1 MRAIQLF
8 LCLGV
13 LVLPLSVL
21 ADDSAADL
29 STRSL
34 LDALEERQMHDVML
48 AVLDRVVAEKD
59 ASAELK
65 KEVSFRR
72 AAALVG
78 ISRTEADSKKRAG
91 FLDEAQLALDTF
103 LKSGEITD
111 RQAIA
116 AYTQKGSL
124 LVERGRSKAD
134 QANRP
139 NADATTLRA
148 EATQHF
154 DDAIKSLKGTVKPG
168 EPITT
173 VTNAEDAVLKVL
185 REVTA
190 KIQAIKGIDK
200 KDDESKPGKP
210 APAPKLTVQQ
220 QRELETL
227 TADQEALRGKLVQ
240 TRLTAAAAVFEKAR
254 SYPEKS
260 KEWTDVITQ
269 STTLFKEIAV
279 KYPTK
284 GGGLFARYYEGRNY
298 ALLGNW
304 EQAVNTLATLVVL
317 DQKVPLAIMLRS
329 RALNTTL
336 EALTGEVGEIAAL
349 PPDKLAAMYKTIF
362 PEGTASDPK
371 DQVRE
376 IAMLKYKKFD
386 DTARR
391 FALEDVTR
399 LPGARLDA
407 EWLGLKYRAAAILDT
422 RADALDQKD
431 AKTKGDRTR
440 LQADAKKL
448 ATEVAKANADFAAEA
463 REIAAK
469 LGKVVAEGEKTFSL
483 AMDEVKVSL
492 ATMQERLAEVKAAGS
507 DATKSASAKAAAGTA
522 RDDSIAK
529 LEEAMKLAGLANP
542 LAADPSGD
550 GALKDASID
559 DINYARYLLTYLL
572 YDGQRYEESAGL
584 GQMLVERYPNAKG
597 SRQAAKIAMA
607 SWQQAAQ
614 LAEGKERDDARAKAV
629 KLACTVM
636 LVWPDEAESADA
648 AVIAI
653 GAAVSARD
661 AAGIIAII
669 GQVPPASPKR
679 AEILLR
685 AGSALWREVQE
696 ARRIDEATRPDE
708 KTIAGWAAAA
718 REALD

>member
-1 MRAIQLF
+1 
-8 LCLGV
+8 
-13 LVLPLSVL
+13 
-21 ADDSAADL
+21 
-29 STRSL
+29 
-34 LDALEERQMHDVML
+34 
-48 AVLDRVVAEKD
+48 
-59 ASAELK
+59 
-65 KEVSFRR
+65 
-72 AAALVG
+72 
-78 ISRTEADSKKRAG
+78 
-91 FLDEAQLALDTF
+91 
-103 LKSGEITD
+103 
-111 RQAIA
+111 
-116 AYTQKGSL
+116 
-124 LVERGRSKAD
+124 
-134 QANRP
+134 
-139 NADATTLRA
+139 
-148 EATQHF
+148 
-154 DDAIKSLKGTVKPG
+154 
-168 EPITT
+168 
-173 VTNAEDAVLKVL
+173 
-185 REVTA
+185 
-190 KIQAIKGIDK
+190 
-200 KDDESKPGKP
+200 
-210 APAPKLTVQQ
+210 
-220 QRELETL
+220 
-227 TADQEALRGKLVQ
+227 
-240 TRLTAAAAVFEKAR
+240 
-254 SYPEKS
+254 
-260 KEWTDVITQ
+260 
-269 STTLFKEIAV
+269 
-279 KYPTK
+279 
-284 GGGLFARYYEGRNY
+284 
-298 ALLGNW
+298 
-304 EQAVNTLATLVVL
+304 
-317 DQKVPLAIMLRS
+317 MLRW
-329 RALNTTL
+329 RARHTTL
-336 EALTGEVGEIAAL
+336 EALTGEGGEIAAL

-422 RADALDQKD
+422 RADALDPKD

-614 LAEGKERDDARAKAV
+614 LAEGKEDTKIFQAKEEHSDLFAVSQQRLVFFEKWFLPFFSALMPARA
-629 KLACTVM
+629 LAIAFANNFATCG
-636 LVWPDEAESADA
+636 LISNEAITIFQNRSFRFFFP
-648 AVIAI
+648 
-653 GAAVSARD
+653 VSSETSR
-661 AAGIIAII
+661 
-669 GQVPPASPKR
+669 
-679 AEILLR
+679 
-685 AGSALWREVQE
+685 
-696 ARRIDEATRPDE
+696 
-708 KTIAGWAAAA
+708 
-718 REALD
+718 